1 MNGRAMV
8 RLPLACALVFGML
21 FGVSSDAL
29 AQTASPTQ
37 NTVSCV
43 DGAANE
49 LKQCV
54 DDLPWYAEALCYSR
68 YASDGVLCLP
78 SMIIR
83 AV

>member
-1 MNGRAMV
+1 MNGRM
-8 RLPLACALVFGML
+8 LLKWPLVLALVFGML
-21 FGVSSDAL
+21 FGASNDAY